1 MKALWCGVATIAL
14 MMALPASAQDAP
26 LEAAAATNANTP
38 TTAAAPTPGTARQV
52 YTPED
57 FARYVP
63 RNAYDMVSQ
72 VPGFEIRTSDQQR
85 GLGQATGNVLFN
97 GQRPSTK
104 SDDIFTLLGRIPAN
118 NVTRIEILDGAS
130 LDIPGLSGQVANI
143 VFDVDG
149 FSGQFSWKPRI
160 RAHYADA
167 LLTRGDI
174 SATGRSGDIKYEIG
188 LNNDDSARSS
198 AGGPTMIRDGVGQI
212 IEQRDDVWTSDYDTP
227 KLSAKLNW
235 DMPGSAVA
243 NLNAHYQRIYDRFHE
258 TGDRVTVGQA
268 DSERTVRSNA
278 DSWNYELGGD
288 LEFALGSGRLK
299 MIGLRSF
306 SREPYWQEVI
316 TSYADGAP
324 ATGDRYEQRGN
335 LGETIGRGEYSWKM
349 LGGDWQFSAE
359 AAFNSL
365 KSNAALST
373 LNNDGNFVAVPF
385 PGAVAGVKEDRY
397 EVMLSF
403 GRPLANNLTLQILGG
418 AEHSTLAQT
427 GPDGVTRK
435 FFRPKGSI
443 SLAWKPGDGF
453 DISAKLHRR
462 VLQLDFYDFLARAFL
477 DDDNANAGNS
487 DLRPRQDWSFEGEI
501 SKTLGRWG
509 STKLQLIYRDVE
521 DYVDIV
527 PVPGGESIGNIP
539 SSWASALDWT
549 STINLDPA
557 GIRGM
562 KLETQ
567 LLFQKSQ
574 LRDPFT
580 GEMREWSRFT
590 DTLASLSLR
599 HDIPDGDW
607 AWGGDAEYSHQQ
619 PSYRSNQV
627 DRVWEGPV
635 WASLFIENKNVFGMT
650 ARATV
655 HNIFNARSRRER
667 VVYQGLRNAS
677 SVAFYEDRDRLIGP
691 MFSIALSGSF

>member
-26 LEAAAATNANTP
+26 LKAAAATNANTP

-63 RNAYDMVSQ
+63 HNAYDMVSQ

-365 KSNAALST
+365 ESNAALST
-373 LNNDGNFVAVPF
+373 LDNDGNFVAVPF